1 MLIYHIFVQCKS
13 LSTLFN
19 GPYIPQKQNDEFICI
34 HREDDVASE
43 IQALSLQ
50 TKGKEDSE
58 EEDIQ
63 PVKKKK
69 VLHTANV
76 HILKIIIGCF

>member
-1 MLIYHIFVQCKS
+1 M
-13 LSTLFN
+13 
-19 GPYIPQKQNDEFICI
+19 
-34 HREDDVASE
+34 ASE

-50 TKGKEDSE
+50 TNGNEESE

-69 VLHTANV
+69 VLYTLNI
-76 HILKIIIGCF
+76 HIVK

>member
-1 MLIYHIFVQCKS
+1 MLIFINFIQC
-13 LSTLFN
+13 
-19 GPYIPQKQNDEFICI
+19 PYILQKQNDGLIFI

-50 TKGKEDSE
+50 TKGNEESE

-69 VLHTANV
+69 VLHTLNI
-76 HILKIIIGCF
+76 HIV